1 MRRRLSIKNFT
12 LAVLFIASLNLVW
25 QFYRMRKEAVEL
37 HEMAKRGV
45 IWDKFGPS
53 SDEIARFVVELSLIV
68 ALIGSGLKGLKSNLV
83 SLIGLSGAAAFYIY
97 WSRDYFWL
105 AEISA
110 PELKY
115 FPHLA
120 YLIGAN
126 YLDLFIATSIVFLIL
141 LHLRQAVLSVFR
153 PTKPSC

>member
-25 QFYRMRKEAVEL
+25 QFYRMHQDSVERQ
-37 HEMAKRGV
+37 EMATRGV
-45 IWDKFGPS
+45 IMDKFGPS
-53 SDEIARFVVELSLIV
+53 SDEIARFVELSLIV